1 MPASGEEARVS
12 SLEAEVFDT
21 LWFFG
26 LSYAMDGVI
35 RNETFIETDIAAIFV
50 NCLRSGSN

>member
-21 LWFFG
+21 LFG
-26 LSYAMDGVI
+26 IVKFYKKYMQMTA
-35 RNETFIETDIAAIFV
+35 N
-50 NCLRSGSN
+50 NC